1 MFNRVT
7 ILGNLGNDPELRF
20 TSGGTPVANFSV
32 ATNEH
37 AGTDK
42 ESGEKKQITN
52 FHRIVA
58 WGKLGET
65 CAQYLNKGRQVLI
78 EGRIQYRS
86 FDDKEGAKRNVTEI
100 VASRVQFLGGPR
112 KESSEEASDAPVA
125 TETSDV
131 PTSEESAE

>member
-7 ILGNLGNDPELRF
+7 LLGNLGGDPELRY
-20 TSGGTPVANFSV
+20 TSGGTPVSNFSV

-37 AGTDK
+37 AGKDEKT
-42 ESGEKKQITN
+42 GERKQITN

-65 CAQYLNKGRQVLI
+65 CAQYLNKGRQVLV
-78 EGRIQYRS
+78 EGRIQYRT
-86 FDDKEGAKRNVTEI
+86 FQDKEGNDRHVTEI

-112 KESSEEASDAPVA
+112 KDASEPEEAAGED
-125 TETSDV
+125 
-131 PTSEESAE
+131 SAE